1 VKYAKREE
9 LKTFYTLI
17 FSQKPRH
24 VINLSEEATFGRN
37 HWRLHLSPVGSV
49 VFPRSISELKNSV
62 RQILRG
68 LQWLHAQGFVHRD
81 SRWNNIIKDPND
93 CIRIIDFEHFGREGF
108 VDFALSIWPILDDN
122 CYTKRVDFY
131 LLRVMVLDVLT
142 KLQFE
147 SEARDF
153 CNLLSQIDTADEALS
168 HYWLIE

>member
-1 VKYAKREE
+1 M
-9 LKTFYTLI
+9 
-17 FSQKPRH
+17 
-24 VINLSEEATFGRN
+24 
-37 HWRLHLSPVGSV
+37 
-49 VFPRSISELKNSV
+49 
-62 RQILRG
+62 
-68 LQWLHAQGFVHRD
+68 
-81 SRWNNIIKDPND
+81 
-93 CIRIIDFEHFGREGF
+93 
-108 VDFALSIWPILDDN
+108 DFALSIWPILDDN